1 MELTYRGIKY
11 PYTPPTVASAPSSIY
26 TEYKGLDVRFRSKDE
41 PVQPLKV
48 EMAQAQAPTS
58 ANQTEEKL
66 VSHLY
71 RHALRSLQRQQQ
83 KSMRAKQD
91 LQFC

>member
-11 PYTPPTVASAPSSIY
+11 PYTPPTVATAPSSIY
-26 TEYKGLDVRFRSKDE
+26 TEYKGLDLRFRSKEE

-48 EMAQAQAPTS
+48 EMAQAATPAS
-58 ANQTEEKL
+58 QTDAKL

-71 RHALRSLQRQQQ
+71 RHALQRLQRQQQ

-91 LQFC
+91 LRYC

>member
-26 TEYKGLDVRFRSKDE
+26 TEYKGLDVFRFRSKDE

-48 EMAQAQAPTS
+48 EMGQPS
-58 ANQTEEKL
+58 
-66 VSHLY
+66 S
-71 RHALRSLQRQQQ
+71 SG
-83 KSMRAKQD
+83 
-91 LQFC
+91 FG

>member
-11 PYTPPTVASAPSSIY
+11 PYTPPTVAAAPSSIY
-26 TEYKGLDVRFRSKDE
+26 TEYKGLDLRFRTKEE

-48 EMAQAQAPTS
+48 EMAQAPATTTVSPTD
-58 ANQTEEKL
+58 EKL

-71 RHALRSLQRQQQ
+71 RHALQRLQRQQQ

-91 LQFC
+91 LQYC